1 MKFIRSLVIAA
12 LLGICACRSPEIG
25 NLQPQLL
32 ARIGAE
38 TGLTAARHLAVD
50 ASGNIYVFDYDDY
63 VITKYDSDGS
73 KLFDFGG
80 AGEESADFQHLM
92 AIRVLG
98 DSLLALD
105 AGSLSIFELSGELR
119 SRYPF
124 IETIVGDYPRIH
136 SDGRWA
142 AEWIIDETA
151 EYALTYRRVDGTELD
166 RVVAYS
172 LNELFPGI
180 QAGGMFFINR
190 TQAPTYLYDFLADG
204 RLLWMASDQLI
215 VFQHDGDVDQ
225 VLYQSEAG
233 PIPYPAEEIA
243 TMLEQQSNLSP
254 PLFMNVPQNYQI
266 AHQLL
271 VDESGSIWIYL
282 KSTER
287 TGFLRLSPEG
297 RETGFFT
304 ASAEFDMLSA
314 RMMIANS
321 RMYFLAAGRE
331 ETTIHY
337 FDLP

>member
-1 MKFIRSLVIAA
+1 MKYGASALAGTGMVLTTSGKLISAA
-12 LLGICACRSPEIG
+12 ESGTKDTRWAFLIDTHKCVGCGFCVKACKLENEVPMEANAHRTWVE
-25 NLQPQLL
+25 
-32 ARIGAE
+32 R
-38 TGLTAARHLAVD
+38 
-50 ASGNIYVFDYDDY
+50 Y
-63 VITKYDSDGS
+63 VIKNDG
-73 KLFDFGG
+73 
-80 AGEESADFQHLM
+80 Q
-92 AIRVLG
+92 
-98 DSLLALD
+98 
-105 AGSLSIFELSGELR
+105 
-119 SRYPF
+119 
-124 IETIVGDYPRIH
+124 
-136 SDGRWA
+136 
-142 AEWIIDETA
+142 
-151 EYALTYRRVDGTELD
+151 
-166 RVVAYS
+166 VVADT
-172 LNELFPGI
+172 P
-180 QAGGMFFINR
+180 
-190 TQAPTYLYDFLADG
+190 
-204 RLLWMASDQLI
+204 
-215 VFQHDGDVDQ
+215 
-225 VLYQSEAG
+225 EAG
-233 PIPYPAEEIA
+233 INGYTKNDPQGMEIPAEEIA